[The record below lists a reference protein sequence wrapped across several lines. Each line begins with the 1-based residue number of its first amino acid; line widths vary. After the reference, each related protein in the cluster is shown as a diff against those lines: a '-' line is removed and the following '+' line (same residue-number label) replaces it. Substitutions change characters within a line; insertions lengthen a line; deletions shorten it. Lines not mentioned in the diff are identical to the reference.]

1 MRRKKVATLEEK
13 LREALEKKF
22 GEKAKPWLDEHVII
36 IGPKKPKEDEND

>member
-1 MRRKKVATLEEK
+1 MTTLEEK

-36 IGPKKPKEDEND
+36 LGPEPKEEAKDD